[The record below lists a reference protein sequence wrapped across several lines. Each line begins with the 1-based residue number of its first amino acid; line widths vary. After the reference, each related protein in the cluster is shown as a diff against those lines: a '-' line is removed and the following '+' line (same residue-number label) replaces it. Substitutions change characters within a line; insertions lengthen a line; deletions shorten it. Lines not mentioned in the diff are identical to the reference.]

1 MKLLFDENLSYRLVR
16 LLADVFPDSEQVRRL
31 GLLQK
36 TDTIIWS
43 YARQHGFVITSQ
55 DEDFADLSA
64 LRGAPPYV
72 LLLRT
77 GNLSTNELADFLRR
91 NAAKI
96 EEAFAPGNEVQ
107 CLTLHRIEVI
117 R

>member
-16 LLADVFPDSEQVRRL
+16 LLADVFPGSEQVRRL

-36 TDTIIWS
+36 MDTIIWA
-43 YARQHGFVITSQ
+43 YARQYGFVITSQ

-64 LRGAPPYV
+64 GRGEAPYV

-77 GNLSTNELADFLRR
+77 GNLLTNELADFLRR

-96 EEAFAPGNEVQ
+96 EEAFAPDTEIQ
-107 CLTLHRIEVI
+107 CLTLYRIEAN

>member
-16 LLADVFPDSEQVRRL
+16 MVADAFPGSEQAKRL
-31 GLLQK
+31 GLLQR
-36 TDTIIWS
+36 TDAAIWA
-43 YARQHGFVITSQ
+43 YARQHEFCIVTQ

-77 GNLSTNELADFLRR
+77 GNCATAEVAELLHRHASTI
-91 NAAKI
+91 I
-96 EEAFAPGNEVQ
+96 ETLIAGSETR
-107 CLTLHRIEVI
+107 CLTLFG
-117 R
+117 